1 MGIYTIKILWEL
13 VEKFRSGLD
22 YDAYLLGEFL
32 INYQGGFVRRGFLGE
47 IIYRCAVS
55 LNISP
60 KLFVGVFCALC
71 IAIVVW
77 FFVAQFRRNKICW
90 WLLPLNFCLA
100 NVDVIRKDYFF
111 VVSLILILIC
121 YKSTW
126 NRILKIILINI
137 IAIITILSHEVFFF
151 YCVPLLCWM
160 IFREDTLS
168 KNTAC
173 RILICIPIFL
183 AMLIVSIYHGDSNT
197 AQLIANS
204 WTKTLNIEPATL
216 IPTPTISDESIFDF
230 IGAIG
235 ALSWDVEKTFLFH
248 VKRNF
253 LDCSLGISGFI
264 IRPIMLFIVFY
275 FIINF
280 LSTFS
285 SLSYNRT
292 VFFTRIYFFQFLSL
306 LPLFTF
312 LSCDTF
318 RIYFYWFTSSFVFF
332 FLLNDDTVINI
343 APRWYQRMSDG
354 IHFFFTEKLK
364 APIWLLIV
372 LLLTLSVP
380 FIGNS
385 LVYSWENNVLMQ
397 VYRLFSVGIKTIF

>member
-13 VEKFRSGLD
+13 VENIRSGLN
-22 YDAYLLGEFL
+22 YNTYCLGEFL

-47 IIYRCAVS
+47 IIYQSAVS

-60 KLFVGVFCALC
+60 QLFVGIFCALC
-71 IAIVVW
+71 VAIVVW
-77 FFVAQFRRNKICW
+77 FFVVQFRHNNICW

-100 NVDVIRKDYFF
+100 NLSVIRKDYFF

-151 YCVPLLCWM
+151 YCVPLLCWI

-183 AMLIVSIYHGDSNT
+183 AMLIVSIYHGDGNT

-204 WTKTLNIEPATL
+204 WTKTLNIDPTTL
-216 IPTPTISDESIFDF
+216 IPPTAYDGIIFDF
-230 IGAIG
+230 SGAIG
-235 ALSWDVEKTFLFH
+235 ALSWDIEKVFFYH

-253 LDCSLGISGFI
+253 LECSLGISGFV

-285 SLSYNRT
+285 SLTYNRT
-292 VFFTRIYFFQFLSL
+292 VFFTRIYIFQFLSL

-318 RIYFYWFTSSFVFF
+318 RIYFYWFTSSFIFF
-332 FLLNDDTVINI
+332 FLLNDDTDIKI

-385 LVYSWENNVLMQ
+385 LVYSWENNVIMQ
-397 VYRLFSVGIKTIF
+397 VYRLFSVGIKAIM